1 MRLINND
8 EVNQVLRM
16 ADCIRVQG
24 RGIQGLVDYGAIH
37 RPRVDL
43 YYPAEGPE
51 SYFRWG
57 SMEGA
62 SSQYFAIRMKSD
74 IVSWPK
80 TDDGGWTE
88 EKHCIEPGTYCGL
101 IFLLSTK
108 NGEPL
113 ALIND
118 GLLQHF
124 RVGGGAGIGAKYL
137 SREDSEVV
145 GLIGSGGMARTF
157 LDAFCCVRPIKEC
170 RVYSPTKGH
179 KEAFAEEMSDK
190 LGIRVVA
197 VSGPQKAI
205 AGADIVSSATDSMVP
220 VYDAAWLEEGQHVT
234 NLGRREM
241 PEEAISRFDVVVRQ
255 GVAGLQMKQTDIF
268 QAERGHSPAAASS
281 VAPLSN
287 SVSYQKRIHRQDLVV
302 IVPNLWIVERV
313 AISQSS
319 KILSPVSV
327 RVERRVIRS
336 RFIGTWET
344 KGCSFRQSVV
354 WCTKKD
360 YRTKYGPGYS
370 YRLAPARYT
379 GLVRMSPKAKVEAVS
394 ANADHDFSKL
404 NLDVIRVVRDHGVE
418 ADAHFGTTVQHL
430 HHIKR
435 TRPDKIFV
443 RCTCS
448 PSRGFTSGTPSVILS
463 GVDP

>member
-16 ADCIRVQG
+16 ADCIRVQEEAF
-24 RGIQGLVDYGAIH
+24 RGLVDYGAVH

-88 EKHCIEPGTYCGL
+88 DKHCIEPGTYCGL

-137 SREDSEVV
+137 SRKDSEVV

-268 QAERGHSPAAASS
+268 QAERGHSPAAFIGGTAEQQRVIPEKNPSPGFGGDSPEFMDRGKGGDKPEFKDLITGKCRGRTTSNQITFYRNVGNQGLQFSS
-281 VAPLSN
+281 V
-287 SVSYQKRIHRQDLVV
+287 
-302 IVPNLWIVERV
+302 
-313 AISQSS
+313 
-319 KILSPVSV
+319 
-327 RVERRVIRS
+327 
-336 RFIGTWET
+336 G
-344 KGCSFRQSVV
+344 
-354 WCTKKD
+354 
-360 YRTKYGPGYS
+360 
-370 YRLAPARYT
+370 
-379 GLVRMSPKAKVEAVS
+379 GLVYEKIIERNMGRDIPT
-394 ANADHDFSKL
+394 DWLLQD
-404 NLDVIRVVRDHGVE
+404 IRD
-418 ADAHFGTTVQHL
+418 
-430 HHIKR
+430 
-435 TRPDKIFV
+435 
-443 RCTCS
+443 
-448 PSRGFTSGTPSVILS
+448 
-463 GVDP
+463 

>member
-16 ADCIRVQG
+16 SDCIRVQEEAF
-24 RGIQGLVDYGAIH
+24 RGLAEYGAVH

-43 YYPAEGPE
+43 YYPAEEPE

-88 EKHCIEPGTYCGL
+88 EKHCMEPGTYCGL

-179 KEAFAEEMSDK
+179 KEAFAEEMSEK
-190 LGIRVVA
+190 YGIGVVA
-197 VSGPQKAI
+197 VSGPQEAI

-220 VYDAAWLEEGQHVT
+220 VYDAAWLEKGQHVT

-241 PEEAISRFDVVVRQ
+241 PEAAISRFDVVVRQ
-255 GVAGLQMKQTDIF
+255 GVAGLQMKQTDVF
-268 QAERGHSPAAASS
+268 QAERGHSPAAFIGGTAEQQLVIPEKNPSPGFGGDSPDFMDRGRGGNKPEFKDLVTGKCEGRTSREQITFYRNVGNQGLQFSS
-281 VAPLSN
+281 V
-287 SVSYQKRIHRQDLVV
+287 
-302 IVPNLWIVERV
+302 
-313 AISQSS
+313 
-319 KILSPVSV
+319 
-327 RVERRVIRS
+327 
-336 RFIGTWET
+336 G
-344 KGCSFRQSVV
+344 
-354 WCTKKD
+354 
-360 YRTKYGPGYS
+360 
-370 YRLAPARYT
+370 
-379 GLVRMSPKAKVEAVS
+379 GLVYEKIIERNMGRDIPT
-394 ANADHDFSKL
+394 DWLLQD
-404 NLDVIRVVRDHGVE
+404 IRD
-418 ADAHFGTTVQHL
+418 
-430 HHIKR
+430 
-435 TRPDKIFV
+435 
-443 RCTCS
+443 
-448 PSRGFTSGTPSVILS
+448 
-463 GVDP
+463 